1 MDYVNFVFDTLGD
14 EELSLVNPE
23 RMNVPDGFVG
33 EHITTDAIYV
43 KGGKYPYKFSDMHH
57 PEWLKY
63 AVSYESDTTYQ
74 YKIYFS
80 GYRPTVSAPAES
92 FGFKVTDAEGNT
104 QTFTG
109 TTGATVENPDG
120 IANIVLQYDLPAV
133 GEEKPT
139 TAELKSA
146 ITLPEGVAF
155 QDGNSV
161 WFWKEGDITGGTLT
175 QFERWGTYNLSA
187 ELKTTDGKT
196 FAGLAM
202 LKGTI
207 LSTPQYSVTA
217 SFGNKTDTTLTVQ
230 FTIKMYGVSVEEQE
244 NYKITTESLKKGKV
258 GVPYSDKIAF
268 GKPAVEI

>member
-1 MDYVNFVFDTLGD
+1 M
-14 EELSLVNPE
+14 S
-23 RMNVPDGFVG
+23 
-33 EHITTDAIYV
+33 
-43 KGGKYPYKFSDMHH
+43 
-57 PEWLKY
+57 KY
-63 AVSYESDTTYQ
+63 AVLWAEDN

-120 IANIVLQYDLPAV
+120 IANIVLKYDLPAV
-133 GEEKPT
+133 GLAKPT

-146 ITLPEGVAF
+146 ITLPEGVEF
-155 QDGNSV
+155 EDGDSV

-196 FAGLAM
+196 FAGYAQRYD
-202 LKGTI
+202 
-207 LSTPQYSVTA
+207 PEY
-217 SFGNKTDTTLTVQ
+217 
-230 FTIKMYGVSVEEQE
+230 
-244 NYKITTESLKKGKV
+244 
-258 GVPYSDKIAF
+258 
-268 GKPAVEI
+268 PAVFGYCRFRQ